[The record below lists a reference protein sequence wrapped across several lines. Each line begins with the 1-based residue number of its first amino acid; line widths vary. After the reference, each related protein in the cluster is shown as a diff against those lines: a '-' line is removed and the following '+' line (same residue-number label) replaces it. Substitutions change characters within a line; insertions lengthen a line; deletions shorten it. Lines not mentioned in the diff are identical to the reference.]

1 MPDLIMNPHG
11 FPSRMTVGKMI
22 ELLGSKAAVSTGAAW
37 GWGGPA
43 ASARRRR
50 LLASTLRH
58 AVAYCCA
65 AHCLLRTA
73 HCALHTAHCTLHIAF
88 SSIACGSAAAA
99 AAGRFHYGTAFGEH
113 AKLADS
119 VDTISQELVEA
130 GFSYS
135 GKDFLHSG
143 ITGACVDGGGC
154 GGLEQWWW

>member
-1 MPDLIMNPHG
+1 MQWH
-11 FPSRMTVGKMI
+11 TVV
-22 ELLGSKAAVSTGAAW
+22 LLT
-37 GWGGPA
+37 
-43 ASARRRR
+43 
-50 LLASTLRH
+50 
-58 AVAYCCA
+58 AYCA
-65 AHCLLRTA
+65 P
-73 HCALHTAHCTLHIAF
+73 HTVHCTLHIAF